1 MSTAKLHKRLRARPG
16 AASQGAAKTEAR
28 PRAAPPALRDKPRS
42 LAAGIA
48 ASLEEAIIAG
58 RLGPRARLIELEI
71 GATHGVS
78 RAPVREALQML
89 QRDGLVVRAGR
100 GFEVAGVSAAEAAD
114 IFEILAHLE
123 ELYTRLAAPHI
134 GRAGL
139 QAMRAIVDEMEA
151 VARRDNIAAYYKLNI
166 RFHQIIRDACPNRPL
181 IAMMESLGKKTL
193 RLRRIAMSI
202 SGRMPVSLIEHQRIV
217 AALEKGD
224 AAAAGRRARDS
235 AEQAYAVLAAFLR
248 TNMLE

>member
-1 MSTAKLHKRLRARPG
+1 MSTTKLHKR
-16 AASQGAAKTEAR
+16 
-28 PRAAPPALRDKPRS
+28 PRAAAKPEARTPAARAGAPVRREQPRN

-48 ASLEEAIIAG
+48 AALEEAIIAG
-58 RLGPRARLIELEI
+58 RLGPRQRLIELDI
-71 GATHGVS
+71 GAAHGVS

-89 QRDGLVVRAGR
+89 QRDGLVVRTGR
-100 GFEVAGVSAAEAAD
+100 GYEVAGVSAEEASN

-134 GRAGL
+134 GKAGV
-139 QAMRAIVDEMEA
+139 QALRAIVGEMEDA
-151 VARRDNIAAYYKLNI
+151 ARRDTVAAYYKLNI
-166 RFHQIIRDACPNRPL
+166 RFHQIIRDACPNRQL
-181 IAMMESLGKKTL
+181 IDMMESLGKKTL

-202 SGRMPVSLIEHQRIV
+202 SGRMPVSLIEHQRIA

-224 AAAAGRRARDS
+224 AAAAGKRARES
-235 AEQAYAVLAAFLR
+235 AEQAYAVLADFLR

>member
-1 MSTAKLHKRLRARPG
+1 MSTTKLHKR
-16 AASQGAAKTEAR
+16 
-28 PRAAPPALRDKPRS
+28 PRAAAKPEARTPAARAGAPVRREQPRN

-48 ASLEEAIIAG
+48 AALEEAIIAG
-58 RLGPRARLIELEI
+58 RLGPRQRLIELDI
-71 GATHGVS
+71 GAAHGVS

-89 QRDGLVVRAGR
+89 QRDGLVVRTGR
-100 GFEVAGVSAAEAAD
+100 GYEVAGVSAEEASN

-134 GRAGL
+134 GKAGV
-139 QAMRAIVDEMEA
+139 QALRAIVGEMEDA
-151 VARRDNIAAYYKLNI
+151 ARRDTVAAYYKLNI
-166 RFHQIIRDACPNRPL
+166 
-181 IAMMESLGKKTL
+181 MESLGKKTL

-202 SGRMPVSLIEHQRIV
+202 SGRMPVSLIEHQRIA

-224 AAAAGRRARDS
+224 AAAAGKRARES
-235 AEQAYAVLAAFLR
+235 AEQAYAVLADFLR